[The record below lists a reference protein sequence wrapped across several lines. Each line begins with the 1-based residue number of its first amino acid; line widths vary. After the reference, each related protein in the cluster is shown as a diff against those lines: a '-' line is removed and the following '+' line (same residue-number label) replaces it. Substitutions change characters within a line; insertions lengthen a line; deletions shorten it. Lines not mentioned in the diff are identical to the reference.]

1 MMKVKIK
8 TKAKSFS
15 IPVPYILLNIF
26 SAVLTSKRM
35 LRYANKAIEKD
46 GKTTFK
52 VPEINREDLKP
63 LLWSLSENKG
73 LLLVETK
80 LKDGTEV
87 IVKL

>member
-1 MMKVKIK
+1 
-8 TKAKSFS
+8 
-15 IPVPYILLNIF
+15 
-26 SAVLTSKRM
+26 M